1 MAGADSKTAVALD
14 YAPETR
20 DAPTVTAIG
29 RGHLAE
35 RVLAI
40 AEAHAVP
47 IHRDPALVRMLSR
60 AEVGDTIPV
69 EAYEAVARILAVLL
83 SLDAQRRGTV

>member
-1 MAGADSKTAVALD
+1 MAGVEGRAAVALS
-14 YAPETR
+14 YAPETGE
-20 DAPTVTAIG
+20 APEVTAIG

-40 AEAHAVP
+40 AEANAVP
-47 IHRDPALVRMLSR
+47 IHRDPALVQMLAR
-60 AEVGDTIPV
+60 AEVGETIPV

-83 SLDAQRRGTV
+83 ALDAQRRGTG

>member
-1 MAGADSKTAVALD
+1 MAGVEVRAAVALR
-14 YAPETR
+14 YAPETAE
-20 DAPTVTAIG
+20 APQVTAVG

-40 AEAHAVP
+40 AEANAVP
-47 IHRDPALVRMLSR
+47 IHRDPALVRMLAR

-83 SLDAQRRGTV
+83 ALDARNRGGG